1 MLKKIIPM
9 IIKIIIVTATLMIA
23 SCIENMMIRMS
34 IVFVLYSFI
43 IFRTIK
49 NKGGINW

>member
-1 MLKKIIPM
+1 MLKKMILI
-9 IIKIIIVTATLMIA
+9 IIKITIIATILTIV

-43 IFRTIK
+43 TFKIIK
-49 NKGGINW
+49 NKGGIYW

>member
-1 MLKKIIPM
+1 MLKKII
-9 IIKIIIVTATLMIA
+9 KIIIIETTLTILI
-23 SCIENMMIRMS
+23 CIKNMMIRMS

-43 IFRTIK
+43 IFKIIK